1 MNEVRNREIDRM
13 EAGLIYDSTDKT
25 LVGIQ
30 AESLKYLHEYNA
42 LRFDET
48 DRMEELLRLMFAEVG
63 EGTFIQPPFY
73 ANFGGSHV
81 HLGRY
86 FYANYNLTLTDDG
99 NIYFGDHVLCGP
111 NVSFITAAHP
121 VEPTL
126 RAKALQFNRDIHVGN
141 NVWFGAGAIILPGVT
156 IGDNTVIG
164 AGSVVTKD
172 IPANVVAVGNPCRI
186 MREIGERDREFFY
199 KDCRIDWENLEYPGL
214 RV

>member
-1 MNEVRNREIDRM
+1 MTEIERM
-13 EAGLIYDSTDKT
+13 KAGLIYDSTDET

-30 AESLKYLHEYNA
+30 AECQKYLGEYNA

-48 DRMEELLRLMFAEVG
+48 ARAEELLKLMFAEAG
-63 EGTFIQPPFY
+63 EGSYIQPPFF
-73 ANFGGSHV
+73 ANFGGAHV

-86 FYANYNLTLTDDG
+86 FYANSNLTLNDDG
-99 NIYFGDHVLCGP
+99 NIFFGDRVLCGP

-126 RAKALQFNRDIHVGN
+126 RAKALQYNRDIHVGH
-141 NVWFGAGAIILPGVT
+141 NVWIGAGAIILPGVT

-172 IPANVVAVGNPCRI
+172 IPANVVAAGNPCRV
-186 MREIGERDREFFY
+186 MREIGDRDREYYY
-199 KDCRIDWENLEYPGL
+199 KDCRIDWENLSYPDL